1 MKKTIL
7 FRASGRGDSN
17 YTLSILSSEFDLK
30 NQTGYVKI
38 DDNKKMFTK
47 IYNLVLNATGA
58 KEHSID
64 KLTNEKEDL
73 LYGSEVGHD
82 LTVPIIFLEKPY
94 IIVPIIFLEKP
105 FMVYGEVIKLK
116 EKHIVKEHVPTKFV
130 VTDKNPNTI
139 NVNDENIIVINYD
152 FVSGKELSFIEGRE
166 VCETGKDFETN
177 CLDFFSP
184 HLLDIY
190 CDVVV
195 VKKDKSYISLKDL
208 LANNDE
214 RYTSQHMRE
223 AHNTQKMLKANSF
236 NFKQAV
242 DLFIKDEKCLFILHH
257 HPLTLADVKN
267 TIVKVNNTNTDM
279 SKFIINSVRNDS
291 SKIFSYSCNT
301 NIYLSRKLLNKRLD
315 YDDVNII
322 FTKED
327 VEKI

>member
-1 MKKTIL
+1 MEKTIL
-7 FRASGRGDSN
+7 FKKIRDVGGN
-17 YTLSILSSEFDLK
+17 YELTILNSEFDLK
-30 NQTGYVKI
+30 NQTEYVKI
-38 DDNKKMFTK
+38 NDDKKMYTK
-47 IYNLVLNATGA
+47 IYNLVIDALST
-58 KEHSID
+58 KEHSIN
-64 KLTNEKEDL
+64 KLTDIEEDL
-73 LYGSEVGHD
+73 LYGIEVEHD
-82 LTVPIIFLEKPY
+82 
-94 IIVPIIFLEKP
+94 IIVPITFLKNP

-184 HLLDIY
+184 HILDIY

-242 DLFIKDEKCLFILHH
+242 DLFIRDEKCLFILHH

>member
-1 MKKTIL
+1 MKKSIL
-7 FRASGRGDSN
+7 FRKIRDVGTN
-17 YTLSILSSEFDLK
+17 YDLTILNSEYDLK
-30 NQTGYVKI
+30 NQNDYVKLNN
-38 DDNKKMFTK
+38 NKKMFTK
-47 IYNLVLNATGA
+47 IYNLVLNTLNA
-58 KEHSID
+58 KEHSINN
-64 KLTNEKEDL
+64 LTEAEKDL
-73 LYGSEVGHD
+73 LYGSEVDHD
-82 LTVPIIFLEKPY
+82 
-94 IIVPIIFLEKP
+94 IIVPIVFLGRP

-130 VTDKNPNTI
+130 VTDKNPNMI
-139 NVNDENIIVINYD
+139 NVNDVNIIVINFN
-152 FVSGKELSFIEGRE
+152 FVSGKELSYIEARNM
-166 VCETGKDFETN
+166 CESGNSFETN
-177 CLDFFSP
+177 CLEFFRP
-184 HLLDIY
+184 DMLDKY
-190 CDVVV
+190 CDIIV

-223 AHNTQKMLKANSF
+223 AHNTQKMLVAGSF
-236 NFKQAV
+236 EFKKAV

-257 HPLTLADVKN
+257 HPLTLVDDKN
-267 TIVKVNNTNTDM
+267 SIVKVINTNTDI
-279 SKFIINSVRNDS
+279 SKFIINSVRNES

>member
-1 MKKTIL
+1 MGKTIL
-7 FRASGRGDSN
+7 FSSSGSGDSN
-17 YTLSILSSEFDLK
+17 YTLTILSGEFNSK

-38 DDNKKMFTK
+38 NDNKKMFTK
-47 IYNLVLNATGA
+47 IYNLVLNALDA

-64 KLTNEKEDL
+64 KLTEAEEDL
-73 LYGSEVGHD
+73 LYGTEVEHD
-82 LTVPIIFLEKPY
+82 

-242 DLFIKDEKCLFILHH
+242 DLFIKDEKSLFILHH

-267 TIVKVNNTNTDM
+267 NIVKVNNTNTDM

>member
-1 MKKTIL
+1 MEKTIL
-7 FRASGRGDSN
+7 FKKIRDVGGN
-17 YTLSILSSEFDLK
+17 YELTILNSEFDLK
-30 NQTGYVKI
+30 NQTEYVKI
-38 DDNKKMFTK
+38 NDDKKMYTK
-47 IYNLVLNATGA
+47 IYNLVLNALDT

-64 KLTNEKEDL
+64 KLTEAEEDL
-73 LYGSEVGHD
+73 LYGTEVDHD
-82 LTVPIIFLEKPY
+82 

-130 VTDKNPNTI
+130 VTDKNPNMI

-190 CDVVV
+190 YDVVV

-242 DLFIKDEKCLFILHH
+242 DLFIRDEKCLFILHH